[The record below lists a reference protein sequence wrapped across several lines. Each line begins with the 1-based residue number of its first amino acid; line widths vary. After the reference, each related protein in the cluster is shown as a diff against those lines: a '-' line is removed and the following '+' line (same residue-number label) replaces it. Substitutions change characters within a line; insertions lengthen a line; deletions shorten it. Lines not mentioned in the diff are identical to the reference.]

1 MEKQGPTTGKFS
13 LYYGLLL
20 GGLNVAFAI
29 ILYVQNLHTSQSPV
43 IMSVAIALAAAVT
56 FLGIT
61 DFKRATGG
69 TLTLGQALKI
79 GAGIALISAL
89 IGIAYNILLIHYLDP
104 EVPAKIMEA
113 RLGPALESGQITQ
126 EQFDQQKAQS
136 LKFWWMGYP
145 VILIVS
151 ILMGLI
157 LGVITGFILKKT
169 KPAY

>member
-1 MEKQGPTTGKFS
+1 MEQQGSTTGKYA
-13 LYYGLLL
+13 LHYGLLL
-20 GGLNVAFAI
+20 GGLNVVFAVV
-29 ILYVQNLHTSQSPV
+29 LYLQNLHTSQSPV

-61 DFKRATGG
+61 NFKKATGG
-69 TLTLGQALKI
+69 FLTLGQALKI

-89 IGIAYNILLIHYLDP
+89 IGIVYNILLVHYLDP

-145 VILIVS
+145 VILLVS

-157 LGVITGFILKKT
+157 LGAITGVLLKKT
-169 KPAY
+169 KPPH